1 MGNRLSTPSHS
12 SPDLS
17 LPAPEPAVILIP
29 WRKIDCEDNI
39 LHEVKDFK
47 PSTEVLRIVLYG
59 PTGAGKSSFI
69 NSVQRVILGRNAMSA
84 LENNTHTG
92 TSFTKKM
99 NIHKLKSARGVPY
112 PLEIVDIMGLQLSE
126 GGIKQE
132 DIVKA
137 FQGHISDDYIF
148 NPGVSITN
156 EDPKYKEKPTLREK
170 VHCLV
175 CVLPADS
182 VSRMDTR
189 DFEQIKH
196 VRDTASLLGIPQVI
210 IMTKVDRAC
219 ELVKVDLGKMYQ
231 SKKIKEKMDV
241 CSVNVGIPLNA
252 IYPVMNYSESITQDS
267 LIDMFILTALR
278 DILNFANDYVERELE
293 KDD

>member
-12 SPDLS
+12 SP
-17 LPAPEPAVILIP
+17 VILIP

>member
-1 MGNRLSTPSHS
+1 MLHPCCAEMGNRLSTPSHS

-17 LPAPEPAVILIP
+17 FPPPEPDAILIP
-29 WRKIDCEDNI
+29 WRKMDWKNEKM
-39 LHEVKDFK
+39 LQSEVKEFK
-47 PSTEVLRIVLYG
+47 PSTEVLRLVLYG

-69 NSVQRVILGRNAMSA
+69 NSVQRVILSRNAMSA
-84 LENNTHTG
+84 LENNTCTG

-112 PLEIVDIMGLQLSE
+112 PLEIVDIMGLQSSE

-137 FQGHISDDYIF
+137 FEGHISDEYIF
-148 NPGVSITN
+148 NSGVSITDK
-156 EDPKYKEKPTLREK
+156 DPKYKGKPTLCEK

-182 VSRMDTR
+182 VSRMPSR

-210 IMTKVDRAC
+210 IMTKVDKAC
-219 ELVKVDLGKMYQ
+219 ELVKEDLNKMYH
-231 SKKIKEKMDV
+231 SKKIKEK
-241 CSVNVGIPLNA
+241 
-252 IYPVMNYSESITQDS
+252 
-267 LIDMFILTALR
+267 
-278 DILNFANDYVERELE
+278 
-293 KDD
+293 